1 MILGKIKNFYLK
13 IIYIYYREMGGT
25 TRKWSKTTT
34 TTPQRNSAVSDSGKP
49 MEKLMCSYW

>member
-1 MILGKIKNFYLK
+1 
-13 IIYIYYREMGGT
+13 MGGT

>member
-1 MILGKIKNFYLK
+1 
-13 IIYIYYREMGGT
+13 MGGT

-34 TTPQRNSAVSDSGKP
+34 TTATPQRNSAVSDSGKS